1 MRFFVIGLLFLSVA
15 AGACTGREP
24 NAGAATPA
32 EKGSNTAQ
40 SAAANESA
48 KAVGTVKT
56 VQAPAFREV
65 TIPAGTSL
73 PIVLDTAV
81 GSDTSEVEDPVRAHL
96 ARAITI
102 DGATVVPAQ
111 SVVLGSVTDATRSGK
126 VKGRAHLSVRF
137 DSLIPAD
144 QEERYAIHT
153 SSLGRTAPGTKKN
166 DALKI
171 AAPAAGGAIVGG
183 LIGGGKGAAI
193 GTAAGGGAG
202 TAVVLSTRGKE
213 VRLGRGAAI
222 TIELVEPLIVRVR
235 S

>member
-1 MRFFVIGLLFLSVA
+1 MRVFVIGMLVLSVGA
-15 AGACTGREP
+15 AACNGRESV
-24 NAGAATPA
+24 AGGATPPENGTRAPQA
-32 EKGSNTAQ
+32 EP
-40 SAAANESA
+40 AA
-48 KAVGTVKT
+48 AVGTVKT
-56 VQAPAFREV
+56 VQEPAFRDV

-81 GSDTSEVEDPVRAHL
+81 GSDSSQVEDPVRAHL
-96 ARAITI
+96 AQAITV
-102 DGATVVPAQ
+102 DGATVIPAQ
-111 SVVLGSVTDATRSGK
+111 SVVLGSVIEATRSGK
-126 VKGRAHLSVRF
+126 VKGRAHLSMRF

-144 QEERYAIHT
+144 QEDRYAIRT
-153 SSLGRTAPGTKKN
+153 SSFGRTAPATKKQ

-213 VRLGRGAAI
+213 VRLERGAAM
-222 TIELVEPLIVRVR
+222 TIKLVEPLTVRVR
-235 S
+235 G